1 VNHHAR
7 RRRPAHAARPKAGRT
22 KGGSALGPALAA
34 AGALAAAA
42 AVLVNI
48 HNARRAEKRHPP
60 LGRFVEVDGVRMHV
74 ASWGDGAPVV
84 LVHGNGTMVED
95 WALSGLVERLLDDGH
110 RVIAIDRPGY
120 GHSDRPRDRIWDA
133 YAQADLVART
143 MARLD
148 IERPIVVGHS
158 WGAIVTAALAIR
170 HERDLGGIVLLG
182 GYYYPTRRA
191 DVWLFSPP
199 AIPVIGDAMRYT
211 ISPLIGRLIAPK
223 LIRKMFEPKP
233 VPSRFRE
240 RFPLDL
246 SLRPSQLRASAEDSA
261 LMVPSAMALEDEH
274 GGLGL
279 PVAILAGEGD
289 RLVTPARQAIRLHD
303 EIAGSTLRLLPGLGH
318 MIHYDAQDE
327 IAGAVRHLLDW
338 AEAGPP
344 TRSPALT
351 SRGHAGEASSA
362 PADQTGTPRREEAA
376 RELVAGK

>member
-7 RRRPAHAARPKAGRT
+7 RRRPVHAARPKAERT
-22 KGGSALGPALAA
+22 KSGSALGPALAA

-42 AVLVNI
+42 AVLVNVR
-48 HNARRAEKRHPP
+48 NAQRAEERNPP
-60 LGRFVEVDGVRMHV
+60 LGRFVEADGARVHV

-84 LVHGNGTMVED
+84 LIHGNGTMVED

-110 RVIAIDRPGY
+110 HVIAIDRPGY

-182 GYYYPTRRA
+182 GYYYPTQRA
-191 DVWLFSPP
+191 DVWLMSPP

-211 ISPLIGRLIAPK
+211 ISPLIGHLIAPK
-223 LIRKMFEPKP
+223 LIRKVFEPKP

-240 RFPLDL
+240 SFPLDL

-261 LMVPSAMALEDEH
+261 LMVPSAMAMEDEY
-274 GGLGL
+274 GGLRL
-279 PVAILAGEGD
+279 PVAILAGQGD
-289 RLVTPARQAIRLHD
+289 RLVTPARHAVRLHD

-318 MIHYDAQDE
+318 MIHYDAQDA
-327 IAGAVRHLLDW
+327 IAGAVRHVLDR
-338 AEAGPP
+338 AQAGPP
-344 TRSPALT
+344 APAG
-351 SRGHAGEASSA
+351 RGHAGEASSA
-362 PADQTGTPRREEAA
+362 SADHSGTPGREEAA